1 MKDRGLRTFVTVLT
15 GLVVLYFGSAG
26 RDPGAEGRVSN
37 GVIVMALAA
46 ALLVWHLTRPGG
58 SAAK

>member
-26 RDPGAEGRVSN
+26 RSPDDEGRVSN
-37 GVIVMALAA
+37 GVIALAVVA
-46 ALLVWHLTRPGG
+46 ALLVWNLTKPGD
-58 SAAK
+58 SATK

>member
-1 MKDRGLRTFVTVLT
+1 MKDRGLRTFVTVLA

-26 RDPGAEGRVSN
+26 RDPGEDGRVSN
-37 GVIVMALAA
+37 GVIALALVA
-46 ALLVWHLTRPGG
+46 ALLVWNLTKPGG

>member
-1 MKDRGLRTFVTVLT
+1 MTVLT

-26 RDPGAEGRVSN
+26 RDPGEDGRVSN
-37 GVIVMALAA
+37 GVIALALVA
-46 ALLVWHLTRPGG
+46 ALLVWNLTKPGG

>member
-26 RDPGAEGRVSN
+26 RDPGEDGRVSN
-37 GVIVMALAA
+37 GVIALALVA
-46 ALLVWHLTRPGG
+46 ALLVWNLTKPGG

>member
-1 MKDRGLRTFVTVLT
+1 MTVLA

-26 RDPGAEGRVSN
+26 RDPGEDGRVSN
-37 GVIVMALAA
+37 GVIALALVA
-46 ALLVWHLTRPGG
+46 ALLVWNLTKPGG